1 MVRESKPAIATDGC
15 PKCGCE
21 DADVLKSQ
29 RIEPTNAPAVIHEL
43 NRCNFCGN
51 QYRSKREEATAEIA
65 DNTEIGLP

>member
-1 MVRESKPAIATDGC
+1 MVFKSNQLAINDGC

-29 RIEPTNAPAVIHEL
+29 RIERTNEPVTIHEL
-43 NRCNFCGN
+43 NSCNFCGN
-51 QYRSKREEATAEIA
+51 QYRSKREEISAEIA